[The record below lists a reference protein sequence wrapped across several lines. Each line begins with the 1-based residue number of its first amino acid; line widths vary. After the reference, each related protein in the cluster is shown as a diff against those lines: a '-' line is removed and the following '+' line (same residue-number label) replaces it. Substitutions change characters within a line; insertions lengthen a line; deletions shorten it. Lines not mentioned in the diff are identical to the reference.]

1 MTTNKKFLMMMFWVF
16 SFQWC
21 NAQESQQDLVVSLQ
35 EAISI
40 AKDENRSL
48 KENAIDVSI
57 AKTQIDQAKAQGL
70 PQVSGTFNY
79 QATLLNSFAKRT
91 SGSGQAPYSGNV
103 YAPFSAAQSQTLEA
117 FTGNYLNSAFS
128 ALGEAFASK
137 HSSTASVAVNQQLF
151 NGVYL
156 IGLKAAQVYA
166 EMQAVQAEPTKR
178 DIEKNVEKAYY
189 GALITKEN
197 MDMLDKNINN
207 IQTFY
212 DETKEIY
219 EAGFAE
225 QLDLDRLALSLSTLQ
240 TQKNAL
246 KEIQILNYNVLKN
259 VMSLPLSTNLELT
272 EEMAKFEQDAKEY
285 DALAE
290 LANPNQWA
298 EFQVFDVQEK
308 IQKLDI
314 QRYEYG
320 KYPTVYLFTN
330 GNYGYQGNKFI
341 FNKGW
346 YPNLVAGLNI
356 NVPIFDGN
364 LRRNQI
370 KQKKLELEKIGIAR
384 ETLQMNIDIAIQN
397 AVTQFTNAKK
407 ELETQE
413 NNIELAEK
421 IYDTTKIK
429 YKAGVGSSIEVN
441 QAEQSLFSA
450 QQGKL
455 NALYNLLIAK
465 VDLDKALGK

>member
-1 MTTNKKFLMMMFWVF
+1 MIRNKQFLIIMVF
-16 SFQWC
+16 VLAIKYGV
-21 NAQESQQDLVVSLQ
+21 AQEQVVVSLE
-35 EAISI
+35 EAISL
-40 AKDENRSL
+40 AKENNRTL

-57 AKTQIDQAKAQGL
+57 AKTQIDQVKAQGL
-70 PQVSGTFNY
+70 PQITGTFNY

-103 YAPFSAAQSQTLEA
+103 YAPFNQQESQVLEA
-117 FTGNYLNSAFS
+117 FTGNYLNNAFS
-128 ALGEAFASK
+128 ALGQAFASK
-137 HSSTASVAVNQQLF
+137 HSATASVAVNQQLF

-156 IGLKAAQVYA
+156 IGLKATEVYV
-166 EMQAVQAEPTKR
+166 EMQQVKAEPTKR
-178 DIEKNVEKAYY
+178 DIEKSVEKAYY

-197 MDMLDKNINN
+197 MDMIDKNIKN
-207 IQTFY
+207 IQAFY

-225 QLDLDRLALSLSTLQ
+225 QLDLDRLSLSLSTLN

-246 KEIQILNYNVLKN
+246 KEIQTLNYNVLKSA
-259 VMSLPLSTNLELT
+259 MSLPLDTNVELT
-272 EEMAKFEQDAKEY
+272 EQIETFEQVAKKY
-285 DALAE
+285 DTLEE
-290 LANPNQWA
+290 LTEPKPWA

-308 IQKLDI
+308 IQQLDI
-314 QRYEYG
+314 KRYEFG
-320 KYPTVYLFTN
+320 KYPSVYLFTN

-346 YPNLVAGLNI
+346 FPNLVAGVNVNI
-356 NVPIFDGN
+356 PIFDGN
-364 LRRNQI
+364 LRKNKI
-370 KQKKLELEKIGIAR
+370 KQKKQELEKIGIAR
-384 ETLQMNIDIAIQN
+384 EQLQMNIDLAIQN
-397 AVTQFTNAKK
+397 AVTQFTNAKTD
-407 ELETQE
+407 LETQE
-413 NNIELAEK
+413 ENIKLAEK

-441 QAEQSLFSA
+441 QAEQSLYIA